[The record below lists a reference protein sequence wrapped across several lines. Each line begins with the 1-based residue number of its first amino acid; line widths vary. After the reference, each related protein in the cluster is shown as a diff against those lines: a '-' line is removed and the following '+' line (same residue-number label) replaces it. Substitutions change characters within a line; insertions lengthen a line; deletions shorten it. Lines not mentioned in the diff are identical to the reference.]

1 MVHIILEA
9 TKLQKIESLL
19 SVLFTVKLLILAAEI
34 GLDRENVIFHH
45 NLVV

>member
-19 SVLFTVKLLILAAEI
+19 SVMFTVKLLILAAKI
-34 GLDRENVIFHH
+34 GLSPT
-45 NLVV
+45 L